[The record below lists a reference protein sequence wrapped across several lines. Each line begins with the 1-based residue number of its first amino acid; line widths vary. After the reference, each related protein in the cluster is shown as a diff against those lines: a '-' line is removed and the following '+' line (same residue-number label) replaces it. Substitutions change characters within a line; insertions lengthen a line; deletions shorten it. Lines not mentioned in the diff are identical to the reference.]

1 MKPSSASLKDGAW
14 ILLFLVRKKEKP
26 RTHWKGTRLF
36 PWGSKVLSLF
46 ASIISLFPS
55 NRRSTLCCGN
65 LSSLLAVWSDC
76 FSTATSQHSK
86 LSPTPSY
93 PILDTW
99 SEGAQGILQCERD
112 QGKIV
117 LNKPIAYTDFP
128 LSKIQIWVQGST
140 SVQMGKILKIAMLPS
155 EY

>member
-1 MKPSSASLKDGAW
+1 
-14 ILLFLVRKKEKP
+14 VRE
-26 RTHWKGTRLF
+26 
-36 PWGSKVLSLF
+36 
-46 ASIISLFPS
+46 
-55 NRRSTLCCGN
+55 
-65 LSSLLAVWSDC
+65 
-76 FSTATSQHSK
+76 
-86 LSPTPSY
+86 
-93 PILDTW
+93 
-99 SEGAQGILQCERD
+99 AQGILQCERD